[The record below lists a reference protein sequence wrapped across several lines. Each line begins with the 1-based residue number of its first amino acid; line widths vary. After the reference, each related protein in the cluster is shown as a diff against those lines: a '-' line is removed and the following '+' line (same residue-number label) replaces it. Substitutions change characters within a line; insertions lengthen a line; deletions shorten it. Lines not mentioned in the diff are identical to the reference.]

1 MVNYNGT
8 LSESSQLLSLNNR
21 GFAYGDAVFETIK
34 VVQGTTMFWE
44 DHYFRLMASMRI
56 LRMEIPMEF
65 TMEFLENEIL
75 KTIQANGLQE
85 QTVRVR
91 LNVFRDSD
99 GLYTPTTNN
108 VAYTIAIKA
117 LEQKTYGGTTQPY
130 RVDIFKDF
138 PITTGLL
145 STLKTNNRVL
155 NVVGSIYAQEND
167 LQNCI
172 LLNTNKQVVEAL
184 NGNLFLVEGN
194 TLKTP
199 PILDGCIKGIMRKQV
214 IEIIKGM
221 EDLTVQETSISPFEM
236 QQADELFI
244 SNAIIGIQSITHYRK
259 KIYYKDIASRIL
271 EALNGKLPA

>member
-8 LSESSQLLSLNNR
+8 LSESSQLLSINNR

>member
-8 LSESSQLLSLNNR
+8 LYEGSQLLSLNNR

-65 TMEFLENEIL
+65 TMEFLESEIL

-85 QTVRVR
+85 RTVRVR

-99 GLYTPTTNN
+99 GLYTPTTND
-108 VAYTIAIKA
+108 VAYTITVKP
-117 LEQKTYGGTTQPY
+117 LEQKAYGETTQPY
-130 RVDIFKDF
+130 RMDIFKDF
-138 PITTGLL
+138 PITSGLL
-145 STLKTNNRVL
+145 STLKTNNRVI

-172 LLNTNKQVVEAL
+172 LLNTNKQVVESL

-214 IEIIKGM
+214 IEIIKGI
-221 EDLTVQETSISPFEM
+221 EDLNIQEVSISPFEL

-244 SNAIIGIQSITHYRK
+244 TNAIIGIQSITHYRK
-259 KIYYKDIASRIL
+259 KTFNNVITSRIL
-271 EALNGKLPA
+271 EAINSKLPA